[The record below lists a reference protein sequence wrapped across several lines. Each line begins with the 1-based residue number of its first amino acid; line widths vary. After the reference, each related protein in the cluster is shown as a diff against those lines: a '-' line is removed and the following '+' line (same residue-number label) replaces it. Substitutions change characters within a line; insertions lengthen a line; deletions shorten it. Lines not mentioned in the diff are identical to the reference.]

1 MISIYL
7 LLDFPS
13 WIKFVNPLE
22 NLESTGK
29 SSIFRLKICIFKLQ
43 ICIFRLQ
50 ICIFSLKIDFWRG
63 NMDFF
68 PRKIRGNLEG
78 LAYFCMLLVCL
89 FLRVLWGGEY
99 VLELKKV
106 KE

>member
-29 SSIFRLKICIFKLQ
+29 SSIFRLKICIFRLQ
-43 ICIFRLQ
+43 IRIFKLQ
-50 ICIFSLKIDFWRG
+50 ICIFSLKIEIYSDVFTFWKGEKEERA
-63 NMDFF
+63 
-68 PRKIRGNLEG
+68 RICAEI
-78 LAYFCMLLVCL
+78 CL
-89 FLRVLWGGEY
+89 PLSCFSRR
-99 VLELKKV
+99 
-106 KE
+106 